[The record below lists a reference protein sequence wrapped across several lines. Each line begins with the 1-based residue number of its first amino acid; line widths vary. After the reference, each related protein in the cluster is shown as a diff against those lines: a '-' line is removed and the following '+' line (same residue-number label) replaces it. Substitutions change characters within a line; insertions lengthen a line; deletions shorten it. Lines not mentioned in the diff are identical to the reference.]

1 MASNLFKPN
10 NFTKLINLL
19 LSTFISPSSSNL
31 KDFYLELNKFNLV
44 NPLLLDKPNDA
55 DKKQLES
62 GSAIIQG
69 VPHKVNNDFIQQCL
83 QISSTLSISHQLASS
98 LLQHAIQRCSRFQ
111 STPIETSLILF
122 YQDRLD
128 LIRALQLILNGS
140 NDITLKD
147 SGLMDILNNFSNQV
161 LDNNFI
167 STIISELKALK
178 NRTLQLANIDENITI
193 QCNHFILLQR
203 QELAHLLYLFA
214 LTRPLKQPDVTAI
227 LSYSATVDQ
236 DDPITPYLLSTILAA
251 FNYDSQDIN
260 SLSTTFKSLQT
271 ADWANKPLRAVITLR
286 YCLHIVSSF
295 QSSPKLATAGSITED
310 DVEKAVLGAINQDAF
325 LHLQHVLLN
334 ATESDAPLNQDFKP
348 HLLYQYDT
356 FITQFITTLSPILRK
371 LKHREEDLVLASSR
385 SRSFVD
391 QPTSSRQDLAQ
402 LYFLIALLYRNTEP
416 EAALKFWV
424 ADDDDYRLFAFLK
437 WSAEA
442 RTPSMVYSLFEMIGS
457 LASGTQCATYVYE
470 FLSGNPEINDN
481 NLCSWNSLFGAL
493 DFYATNLRN
502 ESAQSQKIGEI
513 PPEEVNLLK
522 AFLFVLKQ
530 VVGYSSVA
538 RASLIDNAMY
548 KPIQTL
554 FSLLTCSIP
563 VDLKGSLFDT
573 LSAFAAPISTSVV
586 SQGSASLAA
595 ENARKIWSM
604 LEQSQIL
611 PTLKAKHTSLQG
623 LLFELE
629 EIESPAGTYPIS
641 ASFINFLN
649 NLVHTPAKSLTL
661 RKGMEVDSQ
670 TIPLGLGASH
680 RTPGIQ
686 PFISFVV
693 DDILLKLPHRGFKYL
708 SERWKLTETSLCF
721 VEKCLSTYDLS
732 QLFVENTVNVGSVN
746 EVIANPSDVSL
757 CALVLHPGFN
767 ILTQF
772 LSGGAILREI
782 FNLVGTG
789 IDALLD
795 NRFKTPLYAKCIQRC
810 LRIIYRVV
818 SIQGM
823 FLEVLLPLL
832 AQHNNVIPGIGKVEL
847 PSSLNTLDQ
856 QLLFAHETIVQL
868 ALYVNAPDEETA
880 LLAVKIVA
888 ALAKSPFFNATD
900 GFTNHYKRR
909 MNRLTGIIDSSDE
922 SLRIMSGFV
931 KLLEVD
937 APDSVS
943 DEVDEEGVEGL
954 LSDEAHDLHLSQ
966 ASRSVVLDL
975 LIENTK
981 LSAPSPNIAHFLLGF
996 NLHSTSPSEIEIED
1010 PSNQSTKVSC
1020 LHVIFNLLGQGVNDE
1035 DDHPL
1040 FIRHPIL
1047 AEKCYRLIYQLTIS
1061 ELTSNATLRYL
1072 RNHEDFFY
1080 RQLTALPIKQ
1090 LPYNG
1095 STQPLGWVKYGDG
1108 TVIQTTAATL
1118 ASFLRFRGW
1127 LLDIVAL
1134 ELHALTNASQSQR
1147 VSRLVDVLFSDTHE
1161 LDGLVENEFGEVV
1174 EMQEFDQS
1182 LIKILDIYQSLDLD
1196 YVDDETSS
1204 DMSVTFFS
1212 GIDLSTC
1219 LKTDEHGSIVYDFK
1233 SLLTLL
1239 GGYRRQLSKS
1249 GVIASPTQH
1258 EQVKGEIGE
1267 IMRFLSADN
1276 RRRQVH
1282 YARQF
1287 NLESWRR
1294 ILDIILSKCFDAV
1307 GGDRRENVL
1316 LNIISTILPK
1326 LSSVDVSP
1334 ATLEL
1339 LSGVVLS
1346 LITKLRVTFTEF
1358 TNADTD
1364 ERLYTMPNDRL
1375 GALLRQVLEILVKPG
1390 TTVIVRGNLY
1400 SVLHNY
1406 LQIVNIHSLSKAQL
1420 ETDSQYLLESA
1431 FQQLV
1436 PIICRDCVDGSEVWK
1451 TVSFSVLDGLI
1462 SLSSKNGSSTVL
1474 NIIAKHGFLRN
1485 FIQSIKNGEDVL
1497 INIIQNDPESL
1508 NPLYVFEA
1516 KMSSLL
1522 RIAQTSEGA
1531 EKLLDAQ
1538 LFSILAQCEFVSCRP
1553 SGEETLMDYESFL
1566 PPAAERYHQLL
1577 LPTLQLASTVLSSV
1591 GSTSTVAAKEALGFA
1606 YAHREVFLEILRDN
1620 PALTSLA
1627 LVREHH
1633 LIVCTLQQ
1641 VQSAVSD
1648 DDLISPSGFGAFH
1661 TAILNLSTKYM
1672 TRANWVDRVVP
1683 FTDSEREDA
1692 QVISN
1697 GGNETSRFSIVAS
1710 VAVESVNE
1718 WLLNY
1723 LTISRR
1729 TTTSF
1734 RPLLLPLFP
1743 QFKDGQDLHQA
1754 STSSPSLGQAIT
1766 GLKELVSLFYG
1777 TVFDLKEHEFKLQQ
1791 SPSMQTEVML
1801 LSITKVL
1808 KSRLVRIQMMLV
1820 LIWRHAEFY
1829 INLNTKSNLS
1839 LSTSL
1844 KPYGNIDSYAIAREI
1859 THLISPTLTKIDNI
1873 ELSSEMLRG
1882 YDVRSMQAF
1891 LQIICRRIREA
1902 MLNGQSERGGSG
1914 GDEEMNV

>member
-1 MASNLFKPN
+1 MSPPTNTTFKPN
-10 NFTKLINLL
+10 NYTKLINLL
-19 LSTFISPSSSNL
+19 LSTFLHPVSSNL
-31 KDFYLELNKFNLV
+31 KDFYLELNKFNLS
-44 NPLLLDKPNDA
+44 NPLQLPIPTESDKA
-55 DKKQLES
+55 QLQS
-62 GSAIIQG
+62 GSTLIQG

-83 QISSTLSISHQLASS
+83 QLSSSLNISHHFASS

-111 STPIETSLILF
+111 STPLETAFILF
-122 YQDRLD
+122 FNERLD
-128 LIRALQLILNGS
+128 LIRALQLILSGS
-140 NDITLKD
+140 NDLAVKE
-147 SGLMDILNNFSNQV
+147 SGLMDILNNFSIQL

-167 STIISELKALK
+167 STTISELKKLK
-178 NRTLQLANIDENITI
+178 SFTLQLDNVDQNVII
-193 QCNHFILLQR
+193 QCNQFIRLIR

-214 LTRPLKQPDVTAI
+214 HTHPLNQSDITSILTYTSTIDN
-227 LSYSATVDQ
+227 
-236 DDPITPYLLSTILAA
+236 DDPITPYSLSSLLAA
-251 FNYDSQDIN
+251 FNDVSQDVN
-260 SLSTTFKSLQT
+260 FLSNTFRSLQSGK
-271 ADWANKPLRAVITLR
+271 WSSNPLKAVILLR
-286 YCLHIVSSF
+286 YSLFIVNSF
-295 QSSPKLATAGSITED
+295 QSNPKLTTTTSITED
-310 DVEKAVLGAINQDAF
+310 DVEKAVLGAINDDAF
-325 LHLQHVLLN
+325 LHLQHILLN
-334 ATESDAPLNQDFKP
+334 STESDTPLNDDFKP

-371 LKHREEDLVLASSR
+371 LKHREEDLVLSSSR

-391 QPTSSRQDLAQ
+391 QPPSSRQDLAQ

-424 ADDDDYRLFAFLK
+424 VDNDDYRLFSFLK

-442 RTPSMVYSLFEMIGS
+442 RTPSMVHSLFEMIGS

-470 FLSGNPEINDN
+470 FLSGNPDINEN

-493 DFYATNLRN
+493 EFYATNLR
-502 ESAQSQKIGEI
+502 QQGDTRGEI
-513 PPEEVNLLK
+513 PPEEINLLK

-530 VVGYSSVA
+530 VVGYSTIA
-538 RASLIDNAMY
+538 RASLIDNATY

-554 FSLLTCSIP
+554 FTFLTCPIP

-573 LSAFAAPISTSVV
+573 LSAFAAPISTSVM
-586 SQGSASLAA
+586 SQSNASLAS

-611 PTLKAKHTSLQG
+611 PTLKVKQPTLQG
-623 LLFELE
+623 LMFELE

-641 ASFINFLN
+641 AAFINFLN
-649 NLVHTPAKSLTL
+649 NLIHTPAKSLTL
-661 RKGMEVDSQ
+661 RKGMEIDSQ

-680 RTPGIQ
+680 RQPGIQ
-686 PFISFVV
+686 PFINYVI
-693 DDILLKLPHRGFKYL
+693 DGILLKLPQRGFKYL
-708 SERWKLTETSLCF
+708 GERWKLTETSLCF

-732 QLFVENTVNVGSVN
+732 QLFVENVINVGSVN

-772 LSGGAILREI
+772 LSGGAILGEV

-810 LRIIYRVV
+810 LRIIYRVI
-818 SIQGM
+818 SIQAM
-823 FLEVLLPLL
+823 YLEVLLPLL
-832 AQHNNVIPGIGKVEL
+832 SQHNNIIPGVGRIDL
-847 PSSLNTLDQ
+847 PSSLNTIDQ
-856 QLLFAHETIVQL
+856 QLLFAHDTIIQL
-868 ALYVNAPDEETA
+868 ALYVNAMDEETA
-880 LLAVKIVA
+880 LLAVKIIS
-888 ALAKSPFFNATD
+888 ALAKSPHFNTAD

-937 APDSVS
+937 TPESET
-943 DEVDEEGVEGL
+943 DEDGIEGL
-954 LSDEAHDLHLSQ
+954 LSEDAQDIQLSQ

-981 LSAPSPNIAHFLLGF
+981 LSAPAPNIAHFLLGF
-996 NLHSTSPSEIEIED
+996 NLQSASPSEIEIED

-1020 LHVIFNLLGQGVNDE
+1020 LHVIFSLLGQGISDE
-1035 DDHPL
+1035 DDDLPL

-1072 RNHEDFFY
+1072 RNREDFFY
-1080 RQLTALPIKQ
+1080 RQLQALPIKQ
-1090 LPYNG
+1090 SAHNAA
-1095 STQPLGWVKYGDG
+1095 SQPLGLVSYGDG
-1108 TVIQTTAATL
+1108 SVLQTTAASL

-1134 ELHALTNASQSQR
+1134 ELHALSNASQMQR
-1147 VSRLVDVLFSDTHE
+1147 VSRLVDVLFSDTQQFQVIE
-1161 LDGLVENEFGEVV
+1161 NENEFGEMM
-1174 EMQEFDQS
+1174 EHTQQFDQS

-1196 YVDDETSS
+1196 YVDDETST
-1204 DMSVTFFS
+1204 DLSVTFFN

-1219 LKTDEHGSIVYDFK
+1219 LKTDEHGSIIYDFK

-1239 GGYRRQLSKS
+1239 SGYRRHLSKS

-1258 EQVKGEIGE
+1258 EQVKGEIRE

-1294 ILDIILSKCFDAV
+1294 ILDIILSKCFDV
-1307 GGDRRENVL
+1307 IGGDRRENVL

-1326 LSSVDVSP
+1326 LTNVDVSP

-1339 LSGVVLS
+1339 LSSVILS
-1346 LITKLRVTFTEF
+1346 LITKLRVTFSSLSE
-1358 TNADTD
+1358 ADLD
-1364 ERLYTMPNDRL
+1364 ERLYTMPSDRL
-1375 GALLRQVLEILVKPG
+1375 GSVLRQVIEVIVKPG

-1406 LQIVNIHSLSKAQL
+1406 LQIVNIQSISHGNL
-1420 ETDSQYLLESA
+1420 ESESQYLLESA
-1431 FQQLV
+1431 FQQLI

-1451 TVSFSVLDGLI
+1451 TVAFSVLDGLVA
-1462 SLSSKNGSSTVL
+1462 LSSKSGSHAPL
-1474 NIIAKHGFLRN
+1474 NIIVKHGFLRN
-1485 FIQSIKNGEDVL
+1485 FIQSVKDREDVL

-1522 RIAQTSEGA
+1522 RMAQDNKGA

-1538 LFSILAQCEFVSCRP
+1538 LFTVLAQCEFISCRP

-1591 GSTSTVAAKEALGFA
+1591 GSTSTAAAKEALGFV

-1620 PALTSLA
+1620 PSLTSVA

-1633 LIVCTLQQ
+1633 LIVCILNQ
-1641 VQSAVSD
+1641 VQAVVSD
-1648 DDLISPSGFGAFH
+1648 DDLISPSAFGAFH

-1672 TRANWVDRVVP
+1672 TRANWIDRVVP
-1683 FTDSEREDA
+1683 FTDTERDDA
-1692 QVISN
+1692 QIVSK
-1697 GGNETSRFSIVAS
+1697 GGNESSKFSIIAS
-1710 VAVESVNE
+1710 VAVEKVNE

-1729 TTTSF
+1729 SNSTSF
-1734 RPLLLPLFP
+1734 RPLLLPVFP

-1754 STSSPSLGQAIT
+1754 STSSPSLGQAVT

-1777 TVFDLKEHEFKLQQ
+1777 TVFDFKEHQFKMQQ
-1791 SPSMQTEVML
+1791 SPSLQIEVMQQ
-1801 LSITKVL
+1801 SIAKVL
-1808 KSRLVRIQMMLV
+1808 KSRLVRIEMMLV

-1829 INLNTKSNLS
+1829 MNLNQKSNLS
-1839 LSTSL
+1839 LSTSM
-1844 KPYGNIDSYAIAREI
+1844 KPYGNINSYAISREMS
-1859 THLISPTLTKIDNI
+1859 HLVTPTLSKIDNL
-1873 ELSSEMLRG
+1873 ELSSEMIKGL
-1882 YDVRSMQAF
+1882 DVRSTQVF
-1891 LQIICRRIREA
+1891 LQIVSRRIRET
-1902 MLNGQSERGGSG
+1902 MLSGLSETDRSR
-1914 GDEEMNV
+1914 